1 MDLNSQFPANWELGK
16 KIKSNLGFNKP
27 APRDFAG
34 ESPLS
39 EPESQAM
46 YNFTLLKNFSL
57 CLCFHSQGEVIY
69 WKYTDFLPPNSLELA
84 KEFAH
89 VSGYEL
95 EEVRKR

>member
-1 MDLNSQFPANWELGK
+1 
-16 KIKSNLGFNKP
+16 
-27 APRDFAG
+27 
-34 ESPLS
+34 
-39 EPESQAM
+39 M
-46 YNFTLLKNFSL
+46 YNFALLKNFSL

-95 EEVRKR
+95 EDTPYNSSFGGFRDGFIKNFNKPGFTIEVRKR